1 MPDLATDL
9 KKRDPFESVHQEAVL
24 LLLRAADEYEN
35 RLVRLLRPY
44 DLTPSQYNV
53 LRILRGE
60 GQPLPCLEI
69 ASRLIQVVP
78 AITGLIRRLEAAG
91 LVTRARCDRD
101 RRVVYIDLTDAARTK
116 LAELDGPISDV
127 HGELIGH
134 LDDGELADITRLLRR
149 VREWEGNRG
158 TNADAAKSAAK
169 TAAKTGGTPDAAAC
183 GATQTA
189 APNDARDDARNGTS
203 TGTAGRLPDEEPPK
217 LREARAFRS
226 TPAHTPDLRTSQL
239 DA

>member
-1 MPDLATDL
+1 MPTLAHEL
-9 KKRDPFESVHQEAVL
+9 KKRDPFESPQQEAIIT
-24 LLLRAADEYEN
+24 LLRAADEYEN

-101 RRVVYIDLTDAARTK
+101 RRVVYIDLTAAAKSK
-116 LAELDGPISDV
+116 LAELDQPIRDV
-127 HGELIGH
+127 HQELIGH
-134 LDDGELADITRLLRR
+134 LPEDDLTQLTRLLQQARR
-149 VREWEGNRG
+149 WEGNTAHQCHG
-158 TNADAAKSAAK
+158 DADTVDADPAEIE
-169 TAAKTGGTPDAAAC
+169 TAEIE
-183 GATQTA
+183 TA
-189 APNDARDDARNGTS
+189 
-203 TGTAGRLPDEEPPK
+203 E
-217 LREARAFRS
+217 REAEGAAR
-226 TPAHTPDLRTSQL
+226 
-239 DA
+239 